1 MTPYTH
7 TAKSQSA
14 PPPVP
19 PARSCPRCRAVL
31 AVIHRHTGRVETMTA
46 FMCPSVTCGYKLIV
60 PR

>member
-7 TAKSQSA
+7 AAKSQSA
-14 PPPVP
+14 PAP
-19 PARSCPRCRAVL
+19 PARACPRCRAVL
-31 AVIHRHTGRVETMTA
+31 VIIHRQVRRAETITA